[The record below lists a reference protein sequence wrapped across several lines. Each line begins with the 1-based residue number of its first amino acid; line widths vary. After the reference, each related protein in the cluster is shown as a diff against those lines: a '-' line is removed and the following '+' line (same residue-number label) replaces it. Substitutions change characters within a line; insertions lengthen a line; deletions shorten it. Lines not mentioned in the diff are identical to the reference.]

1 MPTVNSIKQ
10 KAKTLFKRGK
20 KELKEP
26 TSVDKPSRPKV
37 SGPPRKKV
45 VKEPLSI
52 RAIRTVTKKTFER
65 QDEQRRKDKT
75 RSKMGLS
82 VKKHPHHAF
91 ENRAK
96 QIREGKMPKTA

>member
-1 MPTVNSIKQ
+1 MPTLTSIKH

-26 TSVDKPSRPKV
+26 TSVDKPSKPKMAA
-37 SGPPRKKV
+37 PPRKKV

-52 RAIRTVTKKTFER
+52 RAIKTVTKKTFEK
-65 QDEQRRKDKT
+65 QDEQRRIDKA
-75 RSKMGLS
+75 RSKTGLS

-96 QIREGKMPKTA
+96 QIREGKMQKP

>member
-1 MPTVNSIKQ
+1 MPTANTIIQ

-26 TSVDKPSRPKV
+26 TSVDKPKV
-37 SGPPRKKV
+37 SGPIRKKV
-45 VKEPLSI
+45 AKEPLSI
-52 RAIRTVTKKTFER
+52 RAIKTVTKKTFAK
-65 QDEQRRKDKT
+65 QDEQRRKDKA

-91 ENRAK
+91 ENRSK
-96 QIREGKMPKTA
+96 QIREGKMAKI

>member
-1 MPTVNSIKQ
+1 MPTISSIKQ

-52 RAIRTVTKKTFER
+52 RALKSITKKTFDK
-65 QDEQRRKDKT
+65 QDEQRRKDKA
-75 RSKMGLS
+75 RSKIGLS
-82 VKKHPHHAF
+82 TKKNPHHAF

-96 QIREGKMPKTA
+96 QIREGKM